1 LNRCALQ
8 TNIFPN
14 EEMLCGMG
22 AESVTLTVNACAETA
37 VMGVPEITPVLAFNV
52 SPAGSDPEVSV

>member
-1 LNRCALQ
+1 LQ

-14 EEMLCGMG
+14 AEMLCGMG

-37 VMGVPEITPVLAFNV
+37 VMGVPEITLVLAFNV